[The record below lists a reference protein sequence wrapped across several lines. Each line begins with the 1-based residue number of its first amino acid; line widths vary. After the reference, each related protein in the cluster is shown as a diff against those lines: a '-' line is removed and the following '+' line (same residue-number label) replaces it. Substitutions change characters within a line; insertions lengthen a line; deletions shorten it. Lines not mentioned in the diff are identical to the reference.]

1 MKVLIS
7 KLEQGYDDK
16 VNKYF
21 FKAGKE
27 VAVEDKVADMLLVS
41 YPDMFTLVGEPTIEV
56 VEEVKKIEVK
66 KELPKYEEK
75 PVVKAD
81 KLKKIFD
88 KTNYSETNLLQMKNG
103 VLVDIYTANTG
114 ESISVVTKKTILV
127 AKILEAQKG

>member
-7 KLEQGYDDK
+7 KLDQGYDDK

-114 ESISVVTKKTILV
+114 ESISVMTKKTKLV